1 MMAARVDTATSI
13 LGDLI
18 AFDTTSRNSN
28 LPIIDYIAEYL
39 SENGVSSRIV
49 TSEDGQK
56 ANLFATIGPEIEGGI
71 VLSGHSDVVPVDG
84 QDWSSD
90 PFDMTE
96 RNGRLYGRGTADM
109 KGFIACALA
118 MVPVI
123 KSRDLPGP
131 VHLAFSYDEEVGCL
145 GVGRLIDVIAA
156 EVPMPSAVIVGEPT
170 SMQIA
175 NTHKGI
181 CANTTTIH
189 GREAHSSRPQD
200 GVNAIEAAASFV
212 SYLYRLCDELAEI
225 ERDERFEPPYTTF
238 NAGRISGGDAVNI
251 IARETKLDWE
261 FRPIPGADADAI
273 AARVDAW
280 VKTDLLPRM
289 QAKDANA
296 FVETVRNVL
305 VPPFDA
311 PDSLAEKI
319 ARKASGLNSAGAVA
333 FVTEASLFAGAGIPA
348 VICGPGDIAQ
358 AHQPDEFIEIGQLAA
373 CLEFLD
379 KIASAPPA

>member
-1 MMAARVDTATSI
+1 MPASVDTVTSI

-28 LPIIDYIAEYL
+28 LPQIDYVADYL
-39 SENGVSSRIV
+39 SDRNLTPRIIR
-49 TSEDGQK
+49 SDDGDK
-56 ANLFATIGPEIEGGI
+56 ANLFVTIGPDTEGGV

-96 RNGRLYGRGTADM
+96 RDGRLYGRGAADM

-118 MVPVI
+118 MAPVI
-123 KSRDLPGP
+123 AGRELPGP
-131 VHLAFSYDEEVGCL
+131 IHLAFSYDEEVGCL
-145 GVGRLIDVIAA
+145 GVGRMIVVIAA
-156 EVPMPSAVIVGEPT
+156 EIPQPCAVIVGEST
-170 SMQIA
+170 NMQIA

-212 SYLYRLCDELAEI
+212 SYLYRLCDELAET
-225 ERDERFEPPYTTF
+225 ECDDRFEPPYTTF
-238 NAGRISGGDAVNI
+238 NAGKIAGGDAVNI
-251 IARETKLDWE
+251 IARETRLNWE
-261 FRPIPGADADAI
+261 FRPIPGADPDAI
-273 AARVDAW
+273 TARVNDW
-280 VKTDLLPRM
+280 VEAELLPRM
-289 QAKDANA
+289 RAKDANA
-296 FVETVRNVL
+296 FVQTVRDVL

-311 PDSLAEKI
+311 PESMAEHI

-348 VICGPGDIAQ
+348 VICGPGDISQ
-358 AHQPDEFIEIGQLAA
+358 AHQPDEFIERDQLAA

-379 KIASAPPA
+379 RIASAPA

>member
-1 MMAARVDTATSI
+1 MAASVETATSI
-13 LGDLI
+13 LRDLI

-39 SENGVSSRIV
+39 SAKGVSSRIV
-49 TSEDGQK
+49 KSEDGQK
-56 ANLFATIGPEIEGGI
+56 ANLFATVGSDLEGGI

-84 QDWSSD
+84 QDWSTD

-96 RNGRLYGRGTADM
+96 RDGRLYGRGTADM

-123 KSRDLPGP
+123 AARDLPGP
-131 VHLAFSYDEEVGCL
+131 IHLAFSYDEEVGCL
-145 GVGRLIDVIAA
+145 GVGRLIDVVLSDI
-156 EVPMPSAVIVGEPT
+156 PRPSAVIVGEPT

-181 CANTTTIH
+181 CTHTTTFH

-212 SYLYRLCDELAEI
+212 SFLYRLCDELAET
-225 ERDERFEPPYTTF
+225 ERDDRFEPPYTTF
-238 NAGRISGGDAVNI
+238 NAGRIEGGDAVNI
-251 IARETKLDWE
+251 IAREATLNWE
-261 FRPIPGADADAI
+261 FRPIPGADPDAI
-273 AARVDAW
+273 AARVNAW
-280 VKTDLLPRM
+280 VETELLPSMRE
-289 QAKDANA
+289 KDPNS
-296 FVETVRNVL
+296 FVETVRDVL
-305 VPPFDA
+305 VPPFDD
-311 PDSLAEKI
+311 PGSIAENI
-319 ARKASGLNSAGAVA
+319 ARKVTGLNSANAVA
-333 FVTEASLFAGAGIPA
+333 FVTEASLFSGVGLPA

-358 AHQPDEFIEIGQLAA
+358 AHQPDEFIEISQLAA

-379 KIASAPPA
+379 RLASPPP

>member
-1 MMAARVDTATSI
+1 MPASVDTVTSI

-28 LPIIDYIAEYL
+28 LPLIDYVADYL
-39 SENGVSSRIV
+39 SDRNLTPRIIR
-49 TSEDGQK
+49 SDDGDK
-56 ANLFATIGPEIEGGI
+56 ANLFVTIGPDTEGGI

-96 RNGRLYGRGTADM
+96 RDGRLYGRGAADM

-118 MVPVI
+118 MAPVI
-123 KSRDLPGP
+123 AGRELPGP
-131 VHLAFSYDEEVGCL
+131 IHLAFSYDEEVGCL
-145 GVGRLIDVIAA
+145 GVGRMIVVIAA
-156 EVPMPSAVIVGEPT
+156 EIPQPCAVIVGEPT
-170 SMQIA
+170 NMQIA

-212 SYLYRLCDELAEI
+212 SYLYRLCDELAET
-225 ERDERFEPPYTTF
+225 ERDDRFEPPYTTF
-238 NAGRISGGDAVNI
+238 NAGKIAGGDAVNI
-251 IARETKLDWE
+251 IARETRLNWE
-261 FRPIPGADADAI
+261 CRPIPGADPDAI
-273 AARVDAW
+273 TARVNDW
-280 VKTDLLPRM
+280 VEAELLPRM
-289 QAKDANA
+289 RAKDANA
-296 FVETVRNVL
+296 FVQTVRDVL

-311 PDSLAEKI
+311 PESMAEHI

-358 AHQPDEFIEIGQLAA
+358 AHQPDEFIERDQLAA

-379 KIASAPPA
+379 RIASAPA

>member
-1 MMAARVDTATSI
+1 MAANVETATSI
-13 LGDLI
+13 LRDLI

-39 SENGVSSRIV
+39 SAQGVSSRIV
-49 TSEDGQK
+49 KSEDGQK
-56 ANLFATIGPEIEGGI
+56 ANLFATVGPNLEGGI

-84 QDWSSD
+84 QDWSTD

-96 RNGRLYGRGTADM
+96 RDGRLYGRGTVDM

-123 KSRDLPGP
+123 TARDLPGP
-131 VHLAFSYDEEVGCL
+131 IHLAFSYDEEVGCM
-145 GVGRLIDVIAA
+145 GVGRLIDMIAA
-156 EVPMPSAVIVGEPT
+156 EIPMPCAVIVGEPT
-170 SMQIA
+170 TMQIA

-189 GREAHSSRPQD
+189 GREAHSSRPDD

-212 SYLYRLCDELAEI
+212 SFLYRLCDELSET

-238 NAGRISGGDAVNI
+238 NAGKIGGGDAVNI
-251 IARETKLDWE
+251 IAREARLNWE
-261 FRPIPGADADAI
+261 FRPIPRADAEAI

-280 VKTDLLPRM
+280 VETELLPQM
-289 QAKDANA
+289 QAKDPNSYVQTA
-296 FVETVRNVL
+296 RDVL

-311 PDSLAEKI
+311 PGSIAENI

-333 FVTEASLFAGAGIPA
+333 FVTEASLFASAGLPA

-358 AHQPDEFIEIGQLAA
+358 AHQPDEFIEISQVAA
-373 CLEFLD
+373 CLDFLGRL
-379 KIASAPPA
+379 ASPPP